1 MLSQTVGQHSIHYP
15 GALSHGF
22 TSLLAM
28 LFINMAFISF
38 NCSTVEA
45 QLLGEAAVDSNM
57 PAGSFEATSRYGKPL
72 VFQFRVGAVVTA
84 NNGACREIQAM
95 VAVPIE
101 CPEQSVRV
109 VNEELSSHVAPL
121 GSRELQGGAVR
132 QMLISIPYLNAGE
145 EAKAILTFEIT
156 SRPTLDVPP
165 AMADSLSIPRRVPRD
180 LRRFIGPS
188 PFIEAKSPKIK
199 KLLRQINADLE
210 SNFGADEVSDWQRVE
225 AYYDHMLDTIDYAE
239 GPDTSA
245 LDTLRDEIADCHG
258 RSALFVALCRAAG
271 VPARMVWVH
280 EHCYAEFYLEDPEE
294 NGYWFPAESAGTRA
308 FGAMPLVRDVPLYR
322 AILQKGDNFRVP
334 ERPRD
339 RLRYATDYLTGKPV
353 AGSGK
358 PRVRYI
364 REVVE

>member
-1 MLSQTVGQHSIHYP
+1 MRSRISKIDLANYPKTGDRRLIILSAMVLLSIFNCDLAVGQLLDTTSIDKNAP
-15 GALSHGF
+15 
-22 TSLLAM
+22 
-28 LFINMAFISF
+28 
-38 NCSTVEA
+38 V
-45 QLLGEAAVDSNM
+45 
-57 PAGSFEATSRYGKPL
+57 GSFEATSRYGEPL
-72 VFQFRVGAVVTA
+72 VFQFRVGAIVTA
-84 NNGACREIQAM
+84 KNGACRDIQAM

-109 VNEELSSHVAPL
+109 VNQELTNQVAPL
-121 GSRELQGGAVR
+121 GSRELQGGAVK
-132 QMLISIPYLNAGE
+132 QMLISIPYLKAGE
-145 EAKAILTFEIT
+145 QAKAILTFEII

-165 AMADSLSIPRRVPRD
+165 ALANSLVIPRRVPKD
-180 LRRFIGPS
+180 LRRFVGPS

-199 KLLRQINADLE
+199 KLLRQIDADLE
-210 SNFGADEVSDWQRVE
+210 SNLGNDEEVSDWQRVE

-239 GPDTSA
+239 MPDTSA

-294 NGYWFPAESAGTRA
+294 KGHWFPAESAGTRA

-358 PRVRYI
+358 PSVRYV

>member
-1 MLSQTVGQHSIHYP
+1 MIPLVLKPLFHRHFAHLPALNTLLTGLLFVSIQC
-15 GALSHGF
+15 ASV
-22 TSLLAM
+22 S
-28 LFINMAFISF
+28 
-38 NCSTVEA
+38 A
-45 QLLGEAAVDSNM
+45 QLLDESAIDTNV
-57 PAGSFEATSRYGKPL
+57 PTGSFAATSRYGEPL
-72 VFQFRVGAVVTA
+72 VFQFRVGAIVTA
-84 NNGACREIQAM
+84 KNGACRDIQAM

-101 CPEQSVRV
+101 CPEQSVKL
-109 VNEELSSHVAPL
+109 VNQELSSQVAPL
-121 GSRELQGGAVR
+121 GSRELQGGAAK
-132 QMLISIPYLNAGE
+132 QMLISIPYLKAGE

-165 AMADSLSIPRRVPRD
+165 AMANTLVIPRRVPKD
-180 LRRFIGPS
+180 LRRFVGPS

-199 KLLRQINADLE
+199 KMMRQIDADLE
-210 SNFGADEVSDWQRVE
+210 SNLGAAEITDWQRIE

-239 GPDTSA
+239 GPDTTA

-280 EHCYAEFYLEDPEE
+280 EHCYAEFYLEDPDE
-294 NGYWFPAESAGTRA
+294 NGHWFPAESAGTRA

-353 AGSGK
+353 PGSGK
-358 PRVRYI
+358 PSVRYI
-364 REVVE
+364 RELVE